1 MLSQKAD
8 KYTNTVGRTGIYA
21 CGESVSRHNSSELV
35 VLFSLKQEA
44 PASIGR
50 GYVHIVNLLSSVCN
64 AVAISAKEAAAMRI
78 SCKDSSWVWLSLL
91 SLFIPSAFS
100 LR

>member
-44 PASIGR
+44 SSSIG
-50 GYVHIVNLLSSVCN
+50 GYVHRINLKSTNHQEGKGDFALFLLYNGYNKTVDYARCKKCVTLS
-64 AVAISAKEAAAMRI
+64 
-78 SCKDSSWVWLSLL
+78 
-91 SLFIPSAFS
+91 F
-100 LR
+100 